1 MSRIVHFEI
10 HASQPQ
16 VLIDF
21 YTSLFAWKFQQWG
34 DMEYWQIE
42 TGAADQAGIN
52 GGLVRRRGLT
62 PLEGQAV
69 NAFVCTVQVT
79 SVDEFFSK
87 ALSLGASAAMPKM
100 PIAGVG
106 WLAYIKDP
114 DSNLIG
120 LMQPDAA
127 AK

>member
-87 ALSLGASAAMPKM
+87 ALSLGASAAIPKM
-100 PIAGVG
+100 PIPG
-106 WLAYIKDP
+106 
-114 DSNLIG
+114 
-120 LMQPDAA
+120 
-127 AK
+127 

>member
-1 MSRIVHFEI
+1 MIHFEI

-16 VLIDF
+16 LLIDF

-34 DMEYWQIE
+34 DREYSQIE
-42 TGAADQAGIN
+42 TGPADQAGIN
-52 GGLVRRRGLT
+52 GGLVRRRGST
-62 PLEGQAV
+62 PVESQAV
-69 NAFVCTVQVT
+69 NVFVCAVQVT

-87 ALSLGASAAMPKM
+87 VLSLGASVAIPKM

-106 WLAYIKDP
+106 WLAYIRDS
-114 DSNLIG
+114 DSNLIA